1 LPGVCAAEGAR
12 RLDGTGRV
20 GEQSNDRAGGVGP
33 HPEHRRGGADH
44 ERANDT
50 PAVRGASGQGPVGVV
65 EPPGPEAAAASPAA
79 ARLARNVEPTLGV
92 ESEKTLRKPLPPVRN
107 CGSWATLLNPE
118 LAAAHDGPPCTCAT
132 PPSPATAS
140 PTPTGDSSARSAPVT
155 RSGNRPSP
163 SSANSM
169 PRAASSSSP

>member
-79 ARLARNVEPTLGV
+79 ARLARNVVPTLGV
-92 ESEKTLRKPLPPVRN
+92 ESEKTLRKPLPHVRN
-107 CGSWATLLNPE
+107 CGSWARARRAVAGG
-118 LAAAHDGPPCTCAT
+118 AAGPAAGEALGREPDPGPDRSEERRGPLTANESGGV
-132 PPSPATAS
+132 PPTI
-140 PTPTGDSSARSAPVT
+140 DF
-155 RSGNRPSP
+155 
-163 SSANSM
+163 
-169 PRAASSSSP
+169 

>member
-79 ARLARNVEPTLGV
+79 ARLARNVVPTLGV
-92 ESEKTLRKPLPPVRN
+92 ESEKTLRKPLPHVRN
-107 CGSWATLLNPE
+107 CGSWVSRSIDKPHFSSLLRFS
-118 LAAAHDGPPCTCAT
+118 L
-132 PPSPATAS
+132 SP
-140 PTPTGDSSARSAPVT
+140 RI
-155 RSGNRPSP
+155 
-163 SSANSM
+163 
-169 PRAASSSSP
+169 ASSSDVGSGYLAASARFVTAKRRFVPWAFASAFTTT